1 MIRGI
6 FFFLLIFFLVYIGI
20 SLYRDAT
27 KRERLN
33 FWKQVAYASIP
44 AWAAMVVSLALVF
57 FF

>member
-27 KRERLN
+27 KRERLK
-33 FWKQVAYASIP
+33 FWKQMAYASIP
-44 AWAAMVVSLALVF
+44 AWAATVISLVLVF